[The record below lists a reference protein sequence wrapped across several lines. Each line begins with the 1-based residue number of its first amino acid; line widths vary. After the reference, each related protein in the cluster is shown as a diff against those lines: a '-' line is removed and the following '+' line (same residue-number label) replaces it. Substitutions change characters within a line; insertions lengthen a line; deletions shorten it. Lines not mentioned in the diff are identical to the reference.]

1 MCPLGSLEKEF
12 HKLNEAEQHLSKRKT
27 GPIGASFIEEI
38 EILDEQREKW
48 DDDPLALILGACGS
62 PHSRFQRRSVATKV
76 GRRIH
81 LMFQDGKLG
90 RLYFM
95 PLEK

>member
-12 HKLNEAEQHLSKRKT
+12 HKLNEAEQKLGKRKT

-48 DDDPLALILGACGS
+48 DDDPLALILGAC
-62 PHSRFQRRSVATKV
+62 
-76 GRRIH
+76 
-81 LMFQDGKLG
+81 
-90 RLYFM
+90 
-95 PLEK
+95 